1 MDQKSTESLET
12 TASISAIRETVSDIF
27 DIEPSHSTNIFDIG
41 PEDSLMMVGRKTD
54 EAVVLAASPAGARLG

>member
-1 MDQKSTESLET
+1 MRES
-12 TASISAIRETVSDIF
+12 VSDIF